1 MACQTL
7 ANIPDNTNI
16 GEKSTKGQ
24 KMRIGILL
32 VMVLLSFPLLAHAD
46 PRLFAGSG
54 YSQYLENEEHIP
66 LKSLVGFDRTT
77 GKVRKYRAGDE
88 FLGIACH
95 LSGYIAG
102 GSSATEHDPHYTLV
116 GLFGPLDFNAQEV
129 IIEGRMVFTPDR
141 KPIGVLLSNGKVFL
155 R

>member
-1 MACQTL
+1 
-7 ANIPDNTNI
+7 
-16 GEKSTKGQ
+16 
-24 KMRIGILL
+24 
-32 VMVLLSFPLLAHAD
+32 MVLLGFPLLAHAD
-46 PRLFAGSG
+46 VHLFAGSG

-66 LKSLVGFDRTT
+66 VKSLVGFDRTT

-88 FLGIACH
+88 FLGIVSS

-116 GLFGPLDFNAQEV
+116 GFLGPLDFNAKEV
-129 IIEGRMVFTPDR
+129 IIEGRVVFTPDR

-155 R
+155 H